1 MISSFIVERLGF
13 ERKVFKE
20 LATSIQARLTLE
32 SGLVLVSCLLFGISG
47 AYLAYL
53 ETYARSFAL
62 LMAIVIGAGVFIFF
76 LNIQRLFIT
85 AGGFGLSRPLE
96 KFLDSPSGESYRTDA
111 IAVWR
116 PDQLRLFCTFLLAVA
131 FSQPLL
137 LLLHSVRLNQEV
149 LNGVDAQV
157 EAFAQDQTALV
168 ERSRADLVIRQR
180 AALDKLAQAGFDIE
194 TLGFNPLPA
203 APARPVLGSS
213 DAPPGPSDNQLSSSP
228 SPASV
233 PAAPAPDQTSE
244 AVASRPH
251 KALVIGVQKYLYEK
265 SLFNPTRDAEEMTRT
280 LKELGYEVT
289 TLVNEKTTSAAI
301 RVEIDRY
308 IKNLAPGDVSV
319 FYFSGHGYMHQ
330 GNNFLAAAD
339 AGGPNAVDVNLAQLI
354 EDISQRSPRA
364 SILLLDACSSW
375 PKGAD
380 RNGLG
385 HLNRDI
391 KGTLVAYAASPG
403 QTALDLPPGQ
413 HGLFTLYLL
422 KNLRNQESISTIMVK
437 VRKDVVE
444 YVEKKNHAQTPYV
457 IDVLMD
463 VVSFSGR
470 PSMMTSSPSTTALAA
485 VARPAPKVDAQ
496 AVPTGAVGATEV
508 PAVQEVSDTCMV
520 GSAFD
525 VSCLLA
531 DLELT
536 AARIARL
543 DAVVA
548 ERQPRLISNY
558 RESLIKSGHLDDRF
572 RLQWLHPA
580 ASILASLV
588 FVLLLWAG
596 DLIRDL
602 KPLALRHYER
612 ERYRQSRQM
621 MYNKYREYS
630 RETKNML
637 EQFGAYRADTR
648 ERIPVWDMDKEFFYE
663 AEIRRPDH
671 RDILSEFDKY
681 SIIDLIE
688 ELRGEAARA

>member
-1 MISSFIVERLGF
+1 MISSFIAERLGF
-13 ERKVFKE
+13 ERKIFNE
-20 LATSIQARLTLE
+20 LSTRTQARLTLE
-32 SGLVLVSCLLFGISG
+32 SGLVLVSCLLFGVSG
-47 AYLAYL
+47 AYIAYL
-53 ETYARSFAL
+53 ETYARSFAW
-62 LMAIVIGAGVFIFF
+62 LMAIVIGAGVFLFA

-85 AGGFGLSRPLE
+85 AGGFGLSRPLRE
-96 KFLDSPSGESYRTDA
+96 KILDSESGEPYRTDA

-137 LLLHSVRLNQEV
+137 LLLHSGRLNQEV
-149 LNGVDAQV
+149 FSGVDAQV
-157 EAFAQDQTALV
+157 EAFAQDQTSVV
-168 ERSRADLVIRQR
+168 ERSRAELVIRQR
-180 AALDKLAQAGFDIE
+180 AALDKLTQSGFDIE
-194 TLGFNPLPA
+194 TLGFNTLPS
-203 APARPVLGSS
+203 APAKPAIDTHDTESGFSDTPVSS
-213 DAPPGPSDNQLSSSP
+213 PP

-233 PAAPAPDQTSE
+233 LSAPAPDQTSE

-280 LKELGYEVT
+280 LKELGYQVT
-289 TLVNEKTTSAAI
+289 TLVNEKTTSAEI

-339 AGGPNAVDVNLAQLI
+339 AGGPNAIDVNLAQLI

-403 QTALDLPPGQ
+403 QIALDLPPGQ

-437 VRKDVVE
+437 VRKDVVD
-444 YVEKKNHAQTPYV
+444 YVEKRNHAQTPYV

-463 VVSFSGR
+463 VVSFGGR
-470 PSMMTSSPSTTALAA
+470 VSPTAVPLTTTAAAIQNPNPRLDAPLATMGEA
-485 VARPAPKVDAQ
+485 SVEEAPPQEAKDACVVDNGYD
-496 AVPTGAVGATEV
+496 VP
-508 PAVQEVSDTCMV
+508 
-520 GSAFD
+520 
-525 VSCLLA
+525 CLLA

-548 ERQPRLISNY
+548 ERQPRLIRDY
-558 RESLIKSGHLDDRF
+558 RESLMKSGHLDDRF

-580 ASILASLV
+580 NSILASLV

-596 DLIRDL
+596 DLVRDL

-612 ERYRQSRQM
+612 ERYQQSRRLIRNN
-621 MYNKYREYS
+621 YEEHS
-630 RETKNML
+630 RLTRGML
-637 EQFGAYRADTR
+637 ENFEAYRVDAR
-648 ERIPVWDMDKEFFYE
+648 ERIPVWDLDEGFFYE
-663 AEIRRPDH
+663 KEIRRPDH
-671 RDILSEFDKY
+671 RDLLSEFDPN
-681 SIIDLIE
+681 SVLDLIE
-688 ELRGEAARA
+688 ELRGEAAAA